1 MRRPLNPVIPYPHEA
16 IQHTR
21 CYLALSFLSMTMTGV
36 SVPKNDN
43 FAKQLQKVTRHF
55 NACVLDA
62 ERRRLSSGAKKAVQE
77 VMRQT
82 ESLIEYVQPVAPYED
97 YQFRWTVG
105 MWVALTLLEDARN
118 TCPAYFRGLHWHNLL
133 KTLSTLC
140 NALEKVDP
148 KIAEIGTWVYE
159 RAA

>member
-62 ERRRLSSGAKKAVQE
+62 ERRRLSIGANKAVQ
-77 VMRQT
+77 
-82 ESLIEYVQPVAPYED
+82 
-97 YQFRWTVG
+97 
-105 MWVALTLLEDARN
+105 
-118 TCPAYFRGLHWHNLL
+118 
-133 KTLSTLC
+133 
-140 NALEKVDP
+140 
-148 KIAEIGTWVYE
+148 
-159 RAA
+159 